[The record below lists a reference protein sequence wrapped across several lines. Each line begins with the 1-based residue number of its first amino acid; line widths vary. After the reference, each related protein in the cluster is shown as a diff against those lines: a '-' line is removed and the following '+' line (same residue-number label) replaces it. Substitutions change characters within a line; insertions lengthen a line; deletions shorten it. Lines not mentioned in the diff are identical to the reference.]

1 VKQKYDKIN
10 LNIYYIYNIKWI
22 KKILSKYID
31 VKNFNCGATETDLE
45 NYTTET
51 DSDDSGSDS
60 DFSDLEEEEFQVNI
74 LDNGF
79 RELTL

>member
-1 VKQKYDKIN
+1 MDKEDIETI
-10 LNIYYIYNIKWI
+10 L
-22 KKILSKYID
+22 KILSKYID

-60 DFSDLEEEEFQVNI
+60 DFSDLEEEVFEVNI

>member
-1 VKQKYDKIN
+1 MDKEDIETI
-10 LNIYYIYNIKWI
+10 L
-22 KKILSKYID
+22 KILSKYID
-31 VKNFNCGATETDLE
+31 VKSFNCGACETDLE

-60 DFSDLEEEEFQVNI
+60 DFSDLEEEVFEVNI

>member
-1 VKQKYDKIN
+1 MDKEDIETI
-10 LNIYYIYNIKWI
+10 L
-22 KKILSKYID
+22 KILSKYID
-31 VKNFNCGATETDLE
+31 VKSFNCGACETDLKLSHFLL
-45 NYTTET
+45 YCRLCKT

-60 DFSDLEEEEFQVNI
+60 DFSDLEEEVFEVNI

>member
-1 VKQKYDKIN
+1 MDKEDIETI
-10 LNIYYIYNIKWI
+10 L
-22 KKILSKYID
+22 KILSKYID
-31 VKNFNCGATETDLE
+31 VKNFNCGACETDLE

-60 DFSDLEEEEFQVNI
+60 DFSDLEEEVFEVNI